1 MQMQND
7 AQICDRSP
15 ATIRDLSPQSANTL
29 SIESQV
35 LLILVGLP
43 GSGKTTFAEALVRAS
58 SMPIT
63 SPEGAGK
70 VRPSVIRRPWIRAS
84 QDDAPR
90 KRRQECESRVR
101 WGLKK
106 GYNVLVDRVGF
117 DPVQRSHF
125 VAIADDQLSR
135 PLVYCLILSVSQ
147 ETLQSRL
154 LGREFHPTIHGG
166 EEGMRVL
173 SQMRRLFQPPTIY
186 GGEGLDRIYVLDEVN
201 QPNAAEGW
209 SSPRVLE
216 IVDRVGTYGRRE
228 VGVRKSYRPA
238 PRIHDDNASLRG
250 ASANSRGGRGGMRGE
265 RRVRGLWDDRGGW
278 RGRGEYV
285 GSSNGWSSEG
295 ALPPASLSSHS
306 PHNRSLGNE
315 SAPEGG

>member
-1 MQMQND
+1 M
-7 AQICDRSP
+7 
-15 ATIRDLSPQSANTL
+15 
-29 SIESQV
+29 
-35 LLILVGLP
+35 
-43 GSGKTTFAEALVRAS
+43 
-58 SMPIT
+58 
-63 SPEGAGK
+63 
-70 VRPSVIRRPWIRAS
+70 
-84 QDDAPR
+84 
-90 KRRQECESRVR
+90 
-101 WGLKK
+101 
-106 GYNVLVDRVGF
+106 
-117 DPVQRSHF
+117 
-125 VAIADDQLSR
+125 AIADDQLSR

>member
-1 MQMQND
+1 MQVQND
-7 AQICDRSP
+7 AQICDRFH
-15 ATIRDLSPQSANTL
+15 ATIRDLSPQSANAL
-29 SIESQV
+29 SIEPQV

-186 GGEGLDRIYVLDEVN
+186 GGEGLDRIYVLDEIN
-201 QPNAAEGW
+201 QPNVAEGW
-209 SSPRVLE
+209 NSQRVLE
-216 IVDRVGTYGRRE
+216 IVDRVGTCGRSE
-228 VGVRKSYRPA
+228 VGERKSYRPA

-250 ASANSRGGRGGMRGE
+250 ASANSRGGRGGMWGE

-285 GSSNGWSSEG
+285 GSSNGWSREG

>member
-1 MQMQND
+1 M
-7 AQICDRSP
+7 
-15 ATIRDLSPQSANTL
+15 
-29 SIESQV
+29 
-35 LLILVGLP
+35 
-43 GSGKTTFAEALVRAS
+43 
-58 SMPIT
+58 
-63 SPEGAGK
+63 
-70 VRPSVIRRPWIRAS
+70 
-84 QDDAPR
+84 
-90 KRRQECESRVR
+90 
-101 WGLKK
+101 
-106 GYNVLVDRVGF
+106 
-117 DPVQRSHF
+117 
-125 VAIADDQLSR
+125 AIADDQLSR

-186 GGEGLDRIYVLDEVN
+186 GGEGLDRIYVLDEIN

-209 SSPRVLE
+209 SNQRVLE
-216 IVDRVGTYGRRE
+216 IVDRVGNYGRRE
-228 VGVRKSYRPA
+228 VGERKSYRPA

-250 ASANSRGGRGGMRGE
+250 ASANSREGRGGMRGE
-265 RRVRGLWDDRGGW
+265 RRVRGLWDGRGGR

-285 GSSNGWSSEG
+285 GSSNGWSREG